1 MIASLEK
8 LLPHPAPGRSHPKA
22 LLGAGKTLF
31 PLRLA
36 FTLIELLVVIVIIGI
51 LAAATTGVAVK
62 VIASQRR
69 AATQLLVD
77 TLNNALTTQAS
88 KLVDQTRKSVDATT
102 AGDADIEVLN
112 QVLNQWNL
120 VFVDNI
126 NNAPL
131 PSPGINNQAINHPAY
146 KATMLNHG
154 LNGASNTASFNGL
167 ALPNGSVV
175 NGGGKNDPTNLVFE
189 KAFCLYMVLKVGRF
203 SSLDPETLGGNTIQ
217 FGSDGSRKIPFLADQ
232 WGDPIYL
239 FPGNPF
245 LQGSPATPSNPPKA
259 LSSNL

>member
-1 MIASLEK
+1 MIALLQHPRPNPKPNPNARILYLFRGKSSLMT
-8 LLPHPAPGRSHPKA
+8 R
-22 LLGAGKTLF
+22 
-31 PLRLA
+31 RLA

-69 AATQLLVD
+69 AATQLLID

-88 KLVDQTRKSVDATT
+88 KMVDQTRKAMDSTT
-102 AGDADIEVLN
+102 SADADTEVLN
-112 QVLNQWNL
+112 QVLSQWNL

-126 NNAPL
+126 NTSLTTKA
-131 PSPGINNQAINHPAY
+131 INNPAY

-154 LNGASNTASFNGL
+154 LDATSNTASFNGL
-167 ALPNGSVV
+167 SLPNVSRV
-175 NGGGKNDPTNLVFE
+175 NGGGNSDPTNLVFE

-203 SSLDPETLGGNTIQ
+203 SALDPESLGGNTIQ
-217 FGSDGSRKIPFLADQ
+217 YGSDGSRKIPFLADQ
-232 WGDPIYL
+232 WGDPIIL

-245 LQGSPATPSNPPKA
+245 IKGAPGTPDTPSNPPKA